1 VRCFPEIPEFFAP
14 LPLAAVVLLVV
25 NDHVL
30 KARFP
35 GLVTG
40 KLSDVAGCFVLPLFV
55 SALLCF
61 LAPWPP
67 PARLVTGGAATVVL
81 FGAIKTWPLAAH
93 AMAAA
98 LTATTRP
105 LGLAPSR
112 IVCDPTD
119 LVALPLAAVAV
130 AYGLRVT
137 REAA

>member
-1 VRCFPEIPEFFAP
+1 M
-14 LPLAAVVLLVV
+14 
-25 NDHVL
+25 
-30 KARFP
+30 
-35 GLVTG
+35 
-40 KLSDVAGCFVLPLFV
+40 
-55 SALLCF
+55 
-61 LAPWPP
+61 
-67 PARLVTGGAATVVL
+67 VL

-137 REAA
+137 GEAA